1 MKNKKRIIFSHIFLI
16 AGLILLFQKCDMAAE
31 TVSETSLRPSVI
43 EYSADKLK
51 DPFQGLKVK
60 LKKEPELTKEQTP
73 AIVKPL
79 PTLRVQGL
87 IWGAIPQAI
96 IENKIYSIGDKI
108 GNFTVLDI
116 SNDGVTISFENE
128 RYTLPS
134 PVDEELKKKI
144 EKELKEKKLKEEQ
157 DEK

>member
-1 MKNKKRIIFSHIFLI
+1 
-16 AGLILLFQKCDMAAE
+16 MAAVE

-43 EYSADKLK
+43 EYTADKLK

-60 LKKEPELTKEQTP
+60 LKEEPEITKEQAP
-73 AIVKPL
+73 ALDKPL
-79 PTLRVQGL
+79 PALRVKGL

-116 SNDGVTISFENE
+116 SNNGVTISFGSE